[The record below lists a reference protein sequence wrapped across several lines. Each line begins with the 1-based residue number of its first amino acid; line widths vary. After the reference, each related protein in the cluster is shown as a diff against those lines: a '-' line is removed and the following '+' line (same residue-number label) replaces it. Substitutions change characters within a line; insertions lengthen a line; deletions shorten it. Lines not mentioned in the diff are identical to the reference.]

1 MPLEKS
7 HWFNIDS
14 DTDDIPPYI

>member
-14 DTDDIPPYI
+14 DTDDIPPYM